1 MHAGLL
7 LAALAAAAVAIPIA
21 HTAPTAFTNCG
32 TVTGGGA
39 TWSVTA
45 AGGVTCRAAKP
56 LVHTLAGKPHPS
68 VETRLGTHLGLK
80 CVEIARGK
88 TREIACISTDGRRSV
103 YGVTP
108 AKK

>member
-1 MHAGLL
+1 MHARLL